1 MMNAYVQKIQ
11 KYINEHKK
19 ITPRRM
25 LKITV
30 TVLSIYGGV
39 SMVQDCKSLIKS
51 LQNNVE
57 TYEQTT
63 EDIPDIQ
70 QENITVD
77 EPEDFVVDVRDEA
90 KQALSVKHV
99 SQEDINNSPANKF
112 EHDKISILS
121 QVTVHVN
128 LLKT

>member
-1 MMNAYVQKIQ
+1 MEKIFYTHLKKFIIYVIKKLQETNQYKQAEKMMNAYVQKIQ

-30 TVLSIYGGV
+30 TVLAIYGGV

-63 EDIPDIQ
+63 EDISDVQ

-77 EPEDFVVDVRDEA
+77 EPENFVVDVRDEA
-90 KQALSVKHV
+90 K
-99 SQEDINNSPANKF
+99 
-112 EHDKISILS
+112 
-121 QVTVHVN
+121 
-128 LLKT
+128 